1 MIVEDDPM
9 VASVNETY
17 LCRLPGFCVIA
28 KSADGLQ
35 ALEKIKA
42 LSGSVDLVLLDVF
55 MPKMDGLSFLE
66 HLKNLALTASPTT
79 SSNPSPSNASRR
91 RCSPSPNAGGCS
103 MKPKTSTS
111 PT

>member
-28 KSADGLQ
+28 KAADGLQ

-66 HLKNLALTASPTT
+66 EPCAVGLRDHDHRLAE
-79 SSNPSPSNASRR
+79 
-91 RCSPSPNAGGCS
+91 
-103 MKPKTSTS
+103 
-111 PT
+111 

>member
-1 MIVEDDPM
+1 MIRVMIVEDDPM

-42 LSGSVDLVLLDVF
+42 LSGS
-55 MPKMDGLSFLE
+55 
-66 HLKNLALTASPTT
+66 
-79 SSNPSPSNASRR
+79 SRER
-91 RCSPSPNAGGCS
+91 RSGAPRRLHAENGRTLFS
-103 MKPKTSTS
+103 
-111 PT
+111 

>member
-66 HLKNLALTASPTT
+66 PQTP
-79 SSNPSPSNASRR
+79 
-91 RCSPSPNAGGCS
+91 GD
-103 MKPKTSTS
+103 
-111 PT
+111 

>member
-42 LSGSVDLVLLDVF
+42 IWCSS
-55 MPKMDGLSFLE
+55 
-66 HLKNLALTASPTT
+66 T
-79 SSNPSPSNASRR
+79 SSCRKWTDSLFLN
-91 RCSPSPNAGGCS
+91 
-103 MKPKTSTS
+103 T
-111 PT
+111 